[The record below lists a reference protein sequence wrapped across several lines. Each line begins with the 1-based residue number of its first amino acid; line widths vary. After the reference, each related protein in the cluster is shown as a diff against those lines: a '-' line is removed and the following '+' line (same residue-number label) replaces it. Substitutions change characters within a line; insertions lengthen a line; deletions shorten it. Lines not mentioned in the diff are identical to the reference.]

1 MTLTLAFRDLSTSYY
16 GKEFKEEMTLGKIGK
31 TLMALLWT
39 VLILGFMGVGTIV
52 MCFVLLFG

>member
-1 MTLTLAFRDLSTSYY
+1 M
-16 GKEFKEEMTLGKIGK
+16 GKIGK

-39 VLILGFMGVGTIV
+39 ILILGFMGVGVIA